1 MPAAFAQAGASAPV
15 VVAISAPRRRF
26 RRFRAVS
33 ATALPYVKHSFWAGH
48 DGHRCH
54 DPPGL
59 SSMLIETSRSLPPL
73 GTPRAVGRFAS
84 RQEHPPE
91 RMAPQLFVLPRTAPV
106 PPVLPGEPAYHAQP
120 CRLALPPE
128 FRIARPPRIV
138 CPQPCISLPLA
149 RHPHISL
156 LTGDH
161 ARLMVPVKLPRLGS
175 APSAP
180 RCLSYSAR
188 QPACLSPSSSANIG
202 SPHTSQLFIAL
213 PPTGRYL
220 KPSQVAAPP
229 TTTPPR
235 RDPTIGGGASPSARR
250 VKLGSSCT
258 PMHARLSQPADGTL
272 PPEICGRPYP
282 GQPAS

>member
-1 MPAAFAQAGASAPV
+1 MVAHYAAAVAAEQGAVATYLGHAGSRGYRTPTRRHERRTARLSAGCRGDQRTAAPV
-15 VVAISAPRRRF
+15 SA
-26 RRFRAVS
+26 FRAVS

-120 CRLALPPE
+120 CRLALPPA

-149 RHPHISL
+149 RHPHIRL

-161 ARLMVPVKLPRLGS
+161 ARRMVPVKLPRLGS
-175 APSAP
+175 APSA
-180 RCLSYSAR
+180 
-188 QPACLSPSSSANIG
+188 
-202 SPHTSQLFIAL
+202 AL
-213 PPTGRYL
+213 PLVLRP
-220 KPSQVAAPP
+220 AASVP
-229 TTTPPR
+229 
-235 RDPTIGGGASPSARR
+235 
-250 VKLGSSCT
+250 
-258 PMHARLSQPADGTL
+258 QPQL
-272 PPEICGRPYP
+272 VR
-282 GQPAS
+282 